1 MKEKFTTLYETSL
14 YKERWTNN
22 ISESL
27 NNVFK
32 PEIDWKQKKT
42 EALVNKLRDI
52 VDMNILD

>member
-32 PEIDWKQKKT
+32 PEIDWKQKKQ
-42 EALVNKLRDI
+42 KL
-52 VDMNILD
+52 L